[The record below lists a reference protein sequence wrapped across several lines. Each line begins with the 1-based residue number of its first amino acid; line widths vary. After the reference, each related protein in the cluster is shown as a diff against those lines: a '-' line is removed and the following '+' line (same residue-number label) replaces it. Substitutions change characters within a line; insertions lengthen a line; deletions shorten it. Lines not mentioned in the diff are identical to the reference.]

1 MKEGHKEVCGM
12 FPEIESAADF
22 LASKVGTPPKIGM
35 ITGTGLSSLTDKM
48 GVDLRI
54 PYDEIPHFP
63 RSTIEGHKGTL
74 VYGKI
79 ANKPV
84 LAMEGRF
91 HVYEGYSPAEITFPI
106 RVMSKLGVNYLL
118 ISSAAGGLDPQFE
131 PADVMIVTDHINLT
145 GRNPLIGPNL
155 DEFGPRFP
163 DMSQVYDP
171 DLITLAREKATQA
184 QIPLREGVY
193 VGIVGP
199 SLETPAET
207 RFLRMIGA
215 DAVGMSTV
223 PEVIVGVH
231 CGLKV
236 MVIVA
241 ITNVNIPETMHKT
254 SIEEV
259 IATAEKAGPK
269 LSILWE
275 KIIGALPT

>member
-1 MKEGHKEVCGM
+1 M
-12 FPEIESAADF
+12 FAEIQSATDF
-22 LASKVGTPPKIGM
+22 LASNLATPPQIGM
-35 ITGTGLSSLTDKM
+35 ITGTGLGSLTEKM

-54 PYDEIPHFP
+54 SYEEIPHFP

-106 RVMSKLGVNYLL
+106 RVMSKLGVKYLL
-118 ISSAAGGLDPQFE
+118 ISSAAGGLNPHFE
-131 PADVMIVTDHINLT
+131 PADIMIVRDHINLT
-145 GRNPLIGPNL
+145 GKNPLIGPNL

-163 DMSQVYDP
+163 DMSQVYDR
-171 DLITLAREKATQA
+171 DLITLVREKAA
-184 QIPLREGVY
+184 EAEIPLREGVY

-231 CGLKV
+231 CGLKIA
-236 MVIVA
+236 VIVA
-241 ITNVNIPETMHKT
+241 ITNVNVPDAMQKT

-259 IATAEKAGPK
+259 IVTAEKAGPK
-269 LSILWE
+269 LSLLWE
-275 KIIGALPT
+275 KIIGALP